1 MYPLIESIKLKDGA
15 FFRLPYH
22 QARFDRGLAQC
33 CADRSSLDLQSL
45 LERSDYPRHGL
56 YKCRLLFGAEGV
68 SLEFQPYVMRN
79 VRTLALMEVDWPTR
93 DYKSADRQHYD
104 AAFAARGEADD
115 VLFVRNGLLTDTSY
129 ANIAVFDGQQW
140 KTPRM
145 PLLFGTQR
153 AFLLEKGL
161 ITEADIPVEFLNE
174 SPRIRL
180 FNAMIEFGELE
191 LVYQA
196 F

>member
-1 MYPLIESIKLKDGA
+1 MYPLIESIKLKDGE

-22 QARFDRGLAQC
+22 QERIDRGLAQC
-33 CADRSSLDLQSL
+33 CVDRSSLDLQSL
-45 LERSDYPRHGL
+45 LEKSDYPRHGL
-56 YKCRLLFGAEGV
+56 YKCRLLFGDAGEQ
-68 SLEFQPYVMRN
+68 LEFQAYQMRDIK
-79 VRTLALMEVDWPTR
+79 TLGLMNVDWPSI
-93 DYKSADRQHYD
+93 DYKSTDRQHYD
-104 AAFAARGEADD
+104 AAFASRGAADD
-115 VLFVRNGLLTDTSY
+115 VLFVRNGMLTDTSY
-129 ANIAVFDGQQW
+129 ANIAVFDGQKW

-153 AFLLEKGL
+153 AFLLEKGFV
-161 ITEADIPVEFLNE
+161 TEADIPVEFLNE

>member
-1 MYPLIESIKLKDGA
+1 MYPLIESIKLRDGE

-22 QARFDRGLAQC
+22 QERIDRGLAQC
-33 CADRSSLDLQSL
+33 CVERSSMDLQSL
-45 LERSDYPRHGL
+45 LEKSDSPRYGL
-56 YKCRLLFGAEGV
+56 YKCRLLFGTEGE

-79 VRTLALMEVDWPTR
+79 IRTLALKEVDWPTR
-93 DYKSADRQHYD
+93 DYKSTDRQHYD
-104 AAFAARGEADD
+104 AAFASRGEADD
-115 VLFVRNGLLTDTSY
+115 VLFVRGGLLTDTSY
-129 ANIAVFDGQQW
+129 ANIAVFDGQKW

-145 PLLFGTQR
+145 PLLVGTQR
-153 AFLLEKGL
+153 AFLLEKGFV
-161 ITEADIPVEFLNE
+161 TEADIPVEFLNE